1 MSGIDWG
8 EKSYPLAGD
17 LGYEGRRFEGTW
29 RRPVRGELLIRD
41 NTTKST
47 WRPRWTVALCAGVF
61 FSVSFYGALQ
71 EAVGQEAAQSGRT
84 VGQDDVRRAVGQD
97 DVQSGRAVGQEAAQ
111 SGRAVGQ
118 EAAQSASSSEARPLL
133 RTRRVIQNRE
143 FSDREKIE
151 LLLNAHCDFPSKED
165 LLSTSPDA
173 DTHLQAIFAD
183 ESVILSV
190 RMRAVQALSYFATP
204 QNRETLES
212 VLAHPEQVEHP
223 LMLIQ
228 AIRSYVKVA
237 PDLAP
242 KAIEPFLSYDGDLI
256 RFVAIDSLK
265 NCPGQAAI
273 DVLKARSRVET
284 NRFFQ
289 TRLRQA
295 IDGHCQKSCR

>member
-1 MSGIDWG
+1 MTGIDWG
-8 EKSYPLAGD
+8 EKSDPLAGE

-47 WRPRWTVALCAGVF
+47 WRPRWAVALCAGVV

-84 VGQDDVRRAVGQD
+84 VGQDDV
-97 DVQSGRAVGQEAAQ
+97 QSGRAVGQED
-111 SGRAVGQ
+111 
-118 EAAQSASSSEARPLL
+118 AQSASSSEARPLL

>member
-1 MSGIDWG
+1 MTGIDWG
-8 EKSYPLAGD
+8 EKSDPLAGD
-17 LGYEGRRFEGTW
+17 LGDEEHRVEGTW

-47 WRPRWTVALCAGVF
+47 WRPRWAVALCAGVV

-71 EAVGQEAAQSGRT
+71 E
-84 VGQDDVRRAVGQD
+84 
-97 DVQSGRAVGQEAAQ
+97 AVGQEAAQ

>member
-1 MSGIDWG
+1 M
-8 EKSYPLAGD
+8 
-17 LGYEGRRFEGTW
+17 
-29 RRPVRGELLIRD
+29 
-41 NTTKST
+41 
-47 WRPRWTVALCAGVF
+47 ALCAGVF

-284 NRFFQ
+284 NRFFP

-295 IDGHCQKSCR
+295 LDGPCQKSCR

>member
-1 MSGIDWG
+1 MTGIDWG
-8 EKSYPLAGD
+8 EKSDPLAGD
-17 LGYEGRRFEGTW
+17 LGYEEHRFEGTW

-47 WRPRWTVALCAGVF
+47 WRPRWAVALCAGVV

-71 EAVGQEAAQSGRT
+71 EAVGQDDAQSGRT
-84 VGQDDVRRAVGQD
+84 VGQDDV
-97 DVQSGRAVGQEAAQ
+97 Q

-204 QNRETLES
+204 QNRETLEW

>member
-1 MSGIDWG
+1 MTGIDWG
-8 EKSYPLAGD
+8 EKSDPLAGD

-47 WRPRWTVALCAGVF
+47 WRPRWAVALCAGVV

-71 EAVGQEAAQSGRT
+71 EAVGQDDVQSG
-84 VGQDDVRRAVGQD
+84 RAVGQD

-295 IDGHCQKSCR
+295 IVGHCQKSCR

>member
-1 MSGIDWG
+1 MTGIDWG
-8 EKSYPLAGD
+8 EKSDPLAGD
-17 LGYEGRRFEGTW
+17 LGYEEHRFEGTW

-47 WRPRWTVALCAGVF
+47 WRPRWAVALCAGVV

-71 EAVGQEAAQSGRT
+71 EAVGQDDAQSGRT
-84 VGQDDVRRAVGQD
+84 VGQDDV
-97 DVQSGRAVGQEAAQ
+97 Q

>member
-1 MSGIDWG
+1 MTGIDWG
-8 EKSYPLAGD
+8 EKSDPLAGD
-17 LGYEGRRFEGTW
+17 LGYEEHRFEGTW

-47 WRPRWTVALCAGVF
+47 WRPRWAVALCAGVV

-71 EAVGQEAAQSGRT
+71 E
-84 VGQDDVRRAVGQD
+84 
-97 DVQSGRAVGQEAAQ
+97 AVGQEAAQ

>member
-1 MSGIDWG
+1 MTGIDWG
-8 EKSYPLAGD
+8 EKSDPLAGD

-47 WRPRWTVALCAGVF
+47 WRPRWAVALCAGVV

-71 EAVGQEAAQSGRT
+71 EAVGQEDAQSGR
-84 VGQDDVRRAVGQD
+84 AVGQE
-97 DVQSGRAVGQEAAQ
+97 DVQSGRAVGQD
-111 SGRAVGQ
+111 V
-118 EAAQSASSSEARPLL
+118 AQSASSSEARPLL

>member
-1 MSGIDWG
+1 MTGIDWG
-8 EKSYPLAGD
+8 EKSDPLAGE

-47 WRPRWTVALCAGVF
+47 WRPRWAVALCAGVV

-84 VGQDDVRRAVGQD
+84 VGQDDV
-97 DVQSGRAVGQEAAQ
+97 QSGRAVGQEDAQ

>member
-1 MSGIDWG
+1 MTGIDWG
-8 EKSYPLAGD
+8 EKSDPLAGD
-17 LGYEGRRFEGTW
+17 LGYEEHRFEGTW

-47 WRPRWTVALCAGVF
+47 WRPRWAVARCAGVV

>member
-1 MSGIDWG
+1 M
-8 EKSYPLAGD
+8 
-17 LGYEGRRFEGTW
+17 
-29 RRPVRGELLIRD
+29 
-41 NTTKST
+41 
-47 WRPRWTVALCAGVF
+47 ALCAGVV

-84 VGQDDVRRAVGQD
+84 VGQD